1 MSVVCIVLF
10 VIAVILTIA
19 GIIIS
24 FNSCIYDG
32 VGFMLLGLALI
43 IFLGAIGFHILHSQI
58 EKDKK
63 ALSTLTETEAASSD
77 EYMLAEMEDG
87 TYYSAIATED
97 GWIIAYSELRSNKKV
112 FKQVTVKEYS
122 VCESNICTP
131 YIKIT
136 KTDGDVYAEIYLP
149 EQKKG

>member
-1 MSVVCIVLF
+1 MTTVCFVLL
-10 VIAVILTIA
+10 VIAIILAITGVIFL
-19 GIIIS
+19 
-24 FNSCIYDG
+24 NSCIFDE
-32 VGFMLLGLALI
+32 VGFMLLGIALI
-43 IFLGAIGFHILHSQI
+43 SFLGFVGFYTLHSMT
-58 EKDKK
+58 EEDKK
-63 ALSTLTETEAASSD
+63 ELSALMETEAASSD

-87 TYYSAIATED
+87 TYYSAITTED
-97 GWIIAYSELRSNKKV
+97 GWIITYSELHSNKKV

-136 KTDGDVYAEIYLP
+136 KADGDVYAEIYIP

>member
-1 MSVVCIVLF
+1 MSAVCIVLL
-10 VIAVILTIA
+10 VITVSFAIA
-19 GIIIS
+19 GIIFLSNYI
-24 FNSCIYDG
+24 DE
-32 VGFMLLGLALI
+32 VGFMLLGFALI
-43 IFLGAIGFHILHSQI
+43 SFLGFIGFHILHSQT
-58 EKDKK
+58 EKAKK

-122 VCESNICTP
+122 VCESNIYTP

-136 KTDGDVYAEIYLP
+136 KADGDVYAEIYLP

>member
-1 MSVVCIVLF
+1 MSVVCIVLL
-10 VIAVILTIA
+10 VIAVILAIA
-19 GIIIS
+19 GIIFIS
-24 FNSCIYDG
+24 SCIYDE
-32 VGFMLLGLALI
+32 VGFMLLGVALVS
-43 IFLGAIGFHILHSQI
+43 FLGFIGLHMLHSQT
-58 EKDKK
+58 EKAKK
-63 ALSTLTETEAASSD
+63 ALTTLTETEAASSD

-122 VCESNICTP
+122 VCESGIFAP

-136 KTDGDVYAEIYLP
+136 KTDGDIYAEIYLP